1 MHLRAGQYD
10 GAMSLGFSDTSFLF
24 FLALLLFGPKKLP
37 EIGRQIGKF
46 MNEFKRASN
55 EFRSQIET
63 EIATLERQ
71 NEATPQILPP
81 VRAPEGAV
89 ASGTLV
95 DAPDPVPAHVAELNA
110 PTPANETGEPVSEP
124 AAAASDTST
133 LASAHEIAERPISES
148 PKADHRAYETSSS
161 ETPTSVGGDGSDPAV
176 KAPHV

>member
-1 MHLRAGQYD
+1 MHRLAGQYD
-10 GAMSLGFSDTSFLF
+10 DGMSLGFSDTSFLF

-55 EFRSQIET
+55 EFRSQIEA

-71 NEATPQILPP
+71 SEPTPQILPP
-81 VRAPEGAV
+81 ARAPEGAI

-95 DAPDPVPAHVAELNA
+95 DAPDPLPA
-110 PTPANETGEPVSEP
+110 P
-124 AAAASDTST
+124 DST
-133 LASAHEIAERPISES
+133 LSSHPAVES
-148 PKADHRAYETSSS
+148 PTAQNEVSASLESS
-161 ETPTSVGGDGSDPAV
+161 EATSAA